1 MSQYDR
7 DRKAVALQYENGM
20 PAPVVVA
27 SGMGY
32 LAEKIVEVASENGVP
47 VYEDTSLATMLS
59 QLQLGQPIPESL
71 YRFIVDI
78 YVYFLHF
85 DPNIP
90 QKPRV
95 PTTREAAETEKEV
108 PNE

>member
-1 MSQYDR
+1 MSQSDHNPA
-7 DRKAVALQYENGM
+7 RKAVALQYENGN
-20 PAPVVVA
+20 PAPVIVA

-32 LAEKIVEVASENGVP
+32 MAEKIVEVAAENGVP

-59 QLQLGQPIPESL
+59 QLQLGQEIPESL

-85 DPNIP
+85 DPTNP
-90 QKPRV
+90 QKPRQRAGQPV
-95 PTTREAAETEKEV
+95 KEEN
-108 PNE
+108 P